1 MILVTGGTAQG
12 KRDFVERELTGE
24 LASGQAAGMTGEPDD
39 GQAGGMT
46 GEPDGGQADGMTGE
60 PASGHPGIRRRDH

>member
-1 MILVTGGTAQG
+1 MILVTGGMAQG
-12 KRDFVERELTGE
+12 KRGFVERELTGE

-46 GEPDGGQADGMTGE
+46 GEPDDGQAE
-60 PASGHPGIRRRDH
+60 